1 MTTYYLPT
9 VAGLMLVFAGLANA
23 FPALRRPAMVVLL
36 VLFAAIVFAP
46 DLALGL
52 RVLAAAIAAM
62 FAVLCVRQLRRS

>member
-1 MTTYYLPT
+1 
-9 VAGLMLVFAGLANA
+9 
-23 FPALRRPAMVVLL
+23 MVVLL